1 VNQKGRIIPTFFL
14 FLLAIVF
21 TFVIAL
27 KIVIKTGKAP
37 SAFNY
42 QKSLTSICQMVYEKH
57 YLGRE
62 RLAQW
67 HRECVKPRL
76 GQNGVQSANDREAF
90 IEDVRFK
97 FAGLNTS
104 HLEIYTPVEDKLTWA
119 GESTGDNGLRLLPI
133 NGRFYVYKVLP
144 DSSALAQGFRVGD
157 QILSMDGQRFEVANF
172 SKYSGPVEILRA
184 ARDKA
189 GVVSPQRSEDIKLVI
204 NIEALPLKV
213 DSSPVLYEL
222 NANTAWL
229 EISSFRKEYIVNP
242 GWDDLIQKANAYSSL
257 AVDLRGNLGGDFNSV
272 TRALSSFVCDKNAQF
287 GELIK
292 PNIVGPKFKVA
303 HKSKM
308 TNDTDSIEFD
318 NVILKENMSEDDF
331 YNLLVKSR
339 SVALNRFDS
348 AVCYK
353 GRVTVL
359 IDEDSAS
366 VSEIFAAVIKESLPS
381 ARVWGARSRGDM
393 LLGVWYPIDYVGKG
407 YTLSIPEAVYQ
418 TKNKYVVESNGVN
431 PTRQLF
437 YDENDIRAGRDSWLE
452 ASAK

>member
-27 KIVIKTGKAP
+27 KIVIKTGQAP

-42 QKSLTSICQMVYEKH
+42 QKSLTTICQMVYEKH

-62 RLAQW
+62 RLEQW
-67 HRECVKPRL
+67 YRECVKPRL

-104 HLEIYTPVEDKLTWA
+104 HLEIYTPVEDKLTWS
-119 GESTGDNGLRLLPI
+119 GESAGDNGLRLLPI
-133 NGRFYVYKVLP
+133 NGRFYVHKVLP

-157 QILSMDGQRFEVANF
+157 QILSMDGQQFEVANF

-184 ARDKA
+184 ARDKSGA
-189 GVVSPQRSEDIKLVI
+189 VLAKRSGDLKLVI

-257 AVDLRGNLGGDFNSV
+257 TIDLRDNLGGDFNSV

-287 GELIK
+287 GELVK
-292 PNIVGPKFKVA
+292 PNSGGSQFKA
-303 HKSKM
+303 GEALK
-308 TNDTDSIEFD
+308 TGDNDLIE
-318 NVILKENMSEDDF
+318 NENAILKEDLSEDDF

-339 SVALNRFDS
+339 SVALNRFDTS
-348 AVCYK
+348 VCYK

-366 VSEIFAAVIKESLPS
+366 VSEIFAAVIKESLPQ

-407 YTLSIPEAVYQ
+407 FTLSIPEAVYQ
-418 TKNKYVVESNGVN
+418 TKNKYVVEGNGVT